1 VQTCLINI
9 CLLVEN
15 KARLGSATRATY
27 WAAAPAAELLDLIL
41 LYRGLGCSIYETGPA
56 SRRFYLQQ
64 RGTPLTV
71 ALNKNQVEDQATS
84 LVPANATESLTI
96 RKSMR
101 IKGEVIGS
109 ESLVIEGKVEGIIR
123 VPNCRVTVGQ
133 HAEVFADI
141 AAREVIVFGRVL
153 GNVDASDRVDLRS
166 EASLTGLVTTK
177 RIQITEGAYFHGALN
192 IIAQGQ
198 G

>member
-1 VQTCLINI
+1 MFRVRGFYIEGADVSDQYLLTCG
-9 CLLVEN
+9 
-15 KARLGSATRATY
+15 KQGSA
-27 WAAAPAAELLDLIL
+27 
-41 LYRGLGCSIYETGPA
+41 GLRNARNVLGPA